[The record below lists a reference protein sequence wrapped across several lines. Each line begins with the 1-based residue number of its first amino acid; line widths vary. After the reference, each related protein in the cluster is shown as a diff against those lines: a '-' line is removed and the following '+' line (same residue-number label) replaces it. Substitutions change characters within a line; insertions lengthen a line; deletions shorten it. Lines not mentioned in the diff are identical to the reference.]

1 MVMHASDDVRSP
13 RQGACNDCCSDPS
26 AEFTTVHPNVLR
38 NSCPGIMVRGRQY
51 RGLRARRHFPWRS
64 SGAAVLLSFNQVA
77 SGRMS
82 LKAGVREQHVR
93 KDEAVA
99 LHDLAA
105 NDGNGVGKHRPRIRK
120 GMEFPVLAAWIY
132 CSGQIGKQAGIEF
145 ATREGAVERLR
156 IDAGYARS
164 QPAVDHL
171 ACERSRVHTEQREER
186 C

>member
-51 RGLRARRHFPWRS
+51 RGLRAWRHFPWRS

-120 GMEFPVLAAWIY
+120 G
-132 CSGQIGKQAGIEF
+132 IEF
-145 ATREGAVERLR
+145 ATREGAVEGLR
-156 IDAGYARS
+156 IDAGDARS

-171 ACERSRVHTEQREER
+171 ACERSRVHTEEREER
-186 C
+186 CEPRS